1 MVDNTWD
8 TRYKKSVDNNS
19 RNFDMG
25 GDNTYGLC
33 NIYCNFDITNLDKKD
48 YIKGI
53 NASGSDNVLHIDPTV
68 DTDLPQKG
76 LQAVGINTGTTTVRT
91 KKVYIKNYYFDENG
105 KPQNY
110 ELIDII
116 IRNPSKVVL
125 SGKRYPLEV
134 CLIFI
139 SDDKIRYLVVCS
151 PMSVSP
157 TNTTD
162 DPLKKDLYEML
173 NIISANFP
181 TKGKTFSVENAPNWN
196 PLIFLPLKTEDNA
209 SFYAW
214 VDPTTDSTVKYIQ
227 FNNPAGA
234 LTVPNNFFNVFAKTL
249 VKSVDIAN
257 QATTLPAQPQNAKLN
272 IYFNQNKPIT
282 NITTRFVTTQETIP
296 QLQEMINY
304 SKEAAIEDA
313 KKQDVVS
320 PVKCDTTCK
329 INTIKY
335 VFIGVGITF
344 LIGFLIAIGV
354 VIYRSKKN
362 ISQSI
367 EIPPNTLINI

>member
-68 DTDLPQKG
+68 DTEPPQKG
-76 LQAVGINTGTTTVRT
+76 LQAVDINIGTTTVRN
-91 KKVYIKNYYFDENG
+91 KKVYITKYYFDENG
-105 KPQNY
+105 TPQDY

-125 SGKRYPLEV
+125 TGKRYPLEV

-139 SDDKIRYLVVCS
+139 SNDKIKYLVVCS
-151 PMSVSP
+151 PMSVSSI
-157 TNTTD
+157 NTTD

-181 TKGKTFSVENAPNWN
+181 TKGKTYSVEKAPNWN
-196 PLIFLPLKTEDNA
+196 PLIFFPIKTEDNA
-209 SFYAW
+209 SFYTW
-214 VDPTTDSTVKYIQ
+214 VDPTTNDTVKYIQ
-227 FNNPAGA
+227 FNNPLGA
-234 LTVPNNFFNVFAKTL
+234 LSVPNNFFNIFAKTL
-249 VKSVDIAN
+249 STSIDIAN
-257 QATTLPAQPQNAKLN
+257 QATTLPAQAQNAKLN

-282 NITTRFVTTQETIP
+282 NITTRYVTTQETIP
-296 QLQEMINY
+296 HLQKMIDY
-304 SKEAAIEDA
+304 SKKVEIKN
-313 KKQDVVS
+313 KKKDS
-320 PVKCDTTCK
+320 PIKCDTKCK
-329 INTIKY
+329 INTMKY
-335 VFIGVGITF
+335 VLIGIGITF
-344 LIGFLIAIGV
+344 LIGFFIAIGI

-362 ISQSI
+362 IVSNT
-367 EIPPNTLINI
+367 EIPLT